1 MASDYGK
8 SLYNDY
14 ETLLLKY
21 EKITEENKILKKEHA
36 LLEQERR
43 LRQRLEKEL
52 SGKKQEIETLKKEI
66 LRLNGF
72 LNTDGNNSGL
82 PTSRTP
88 IQKKK
93 RIPNS
98 REKSGRTIGGQP
110 GHPRAKLERF
120 AEEEITEHV
129 EHPLDTCPECGGKME
144 ALGDD
149 LEKDEL
155 DYEVVVVKKRHHFRS
170 FRCKDCGQIYRQTVP
185 GHLKEEN
192 QYGGGA
198 KSLMLL
204 LMNTGNVS
212 VNKVRKMICGLSQG
226 EMNPSEGYIIKQQ
239 KKAALA
245 LEGFLEELKQEL
257 LRLDILFWDD
267 TVIMVSTARG
277 CLRFYGN
284 EKLALYKAHRH
295 KNKEG
300 LDNDGILPLLPAETT
315 VMHDHNKVNYNEAY
329 SFNNIEC
336 NAHLLRDLQK
346 IADNLPGHQWPGD
359 LRGLIN
365 ETNKARTEAETEGK
379 SGFDDEYIEKFFQ
392 AFNRIML
399 KAIEENKGE
408 DNYYGNEERKLI
420 NRITDYKDNYF
431 AWVANFE
438 FPFTNNLSE
447 RSLRGAKS
455 KMKISG
461 QFQTIEYAGH
471 YAAIKSYIETCYRN
485 GINEH
490 TALRRLCEGNP
501 YTISEI
507 LAGTAK
513 KE

>member
-21 EKITEENKILKKEHA
+21 EKIAEENKILKKEHA

-43 LRQRLEKEL
+43 LRQKLEKEL
-52 SGKKQEIETLKKEI
+52 SGKNQEIETLKKEI

-72 LNTDGNNSGL
+72 LNTDWNNSGL

-88 IQKKK
+88 IRKKK

-98 REKSGRTIGGQP
+98 REKSGRTVGGQP
-110 GHPRAKLERF
+110 GHPQAKLERF
-120 AEEEITEHV
+120 AEEEITEHA
-129 EHPLDTCPECGGKME
+129 EHSLDTCPECGGKME

-155 DYEVVVVKKRHHFRS
+155 DYEVVVVKKRHYFRS

-185 GHLKEEN
+185 GHLKEEK
-192 QYGGGA
+192 QYGSGA

-212 VNKVRKMICGLSQG
+212 VNKVRKMICGLSQR

-245 LEGFLEELKQEL
+245 LQELKQKL

-277 CLRFYGN
+277 CLRFYRN
-284 EKLALYKAHRH
+284 EKLALYKAHQH
-295 KNKEG
+295 KSKEG
-300 LDNDGILPLLPAETT
+300 LDNDGILPLLLDGTT
-315 VMHDHNKVNYNEAY
+315 VMHDHNKVNHNEAY

-346 IADNLPGHQWPGD
+346 IADN
-359 LRGLIN
+359 
-365 ETNKARTEAETEGK
+365 
-379 SGFDDEYIEKFFQ
+379 
-392 AFNRIML
+392 
-399 KAIEENKGE
+399 
-408 DNYYGNEERKLI
+408 
-420 NRITDYKDNYF
+420 
-431 AWVANFE
+431 
-438 FPFTNNLSE
+438 FPS
-447 RSLRGAKS
+447 
-455 KMKISG
+455 
-461 QFQTIEYAGH
+461 H
-471 YAAIKSYIETCYRN
+471 
-485 GINEH
+485 
-490 TALRRLCEGNP
+490 
-501 YTISEI
+501 
-507 LAGTAK
+507 
-513 KE
+513 

>member
-1 MASDYGK
+1 MAPDYGK

-88 IQKKK
+88 IRKKK

-212 VNKVRKMICGLSQG
+212 VNKVRKMICGLSRG

-257 LRLDILFWDD
+257 LRL
-267 TVIMVSTARG
+267 
-277 CLRFYGN
+277 
-284 EKLALYKAHRH
+284 E
-295 KNKEG
+295 
-300 LDNDGILPLLPAETT
+300 
-315 VMHDHNKVNYNEAY
+315 HDHNKVNYNEAY

-346 IADNLPGHQWPGD
+346 IADNLPGHQWHGD

>member
-1 MASDYGK
+1 MAPDYGK

-88 IQKKK
+88 IRKKK

-212 VNKVRKMICGLSQG
+212 VNKVRKMICGLSRG

-257 LRLDILFWDD
+257 LRL
-267 TVIMVSTARG
+267 
-277 CLRFYGN
+277 
-284 EKLALYKAHRH
+284 E
-295 KNKEG
+295 
-300 LDNDGILPLLPAETT
+300 
-315 VMHDHNKVNYNEAY
+315 HDHNKVNYNEAY

>member
-88 IQKKK
+88 IRKKK

-212 VNKVRKMICGLSQG
+212 VNKVRKMICGLSRG

-257 LRLDILFWDD
+257 LRL
-267 TVIMVSTARG
+267 
-277 CLRFYGN
+277 
-284 EKLALYKAHRH
+284 E
-295 KNKEG
+295 
-300 LDNDGILPLLPAETT
+300 
-315 VMHDHNKVNYNEAY
+315 HDHNKVNYNEAY

-346 IADNLPGHQWPGD
+346 IADNLPGHQ
-359 LRGLIN
+359 
-365 ETNKARTEAETEGK
+365 
-379 SGFDDEYIEKFFQ
+379 
-392 AFNRIML
+392 
-399 KAIEENKGE
+399 
-408 DNYYGNEERKLI
+408 
-420 NRITDYKDNYF
+420 
-431 AWVANFE
+431 
-438 FPFTNNLSE
+438 
-447 RSLRGAKS
+447 
-455 KMKISG
+455 
-461 QFQTIEYAGH
+461 
-471 YAAIKSYIETCYRN
+471 
-485 GINEH
+485 
-490 TALRRLCEGNP
+490 
-501 YTISEI
+501 
-507 LAGTAK
+507 
-513 KE
+513 

>member
-1 MASDYGK
+1 MS
-8 SLYNDY
+8 
-14 ETLLLKY
+14 
-21 EKITEENKILKKEHA
+21 ITE
-36 LLEQERR
+36 
-43 LRQRLEKEL
+43 
-52 SGKKQEIETLKKEI
+52 
-66 LRLNGF
+66 
-72 LNTDGNNSGL
+72 
-82 PTSRTP
+82 
-88 IQKKK
+88 
-93 RIPNS
+93 
-98 REKSGRTIGGQP
+98 
-110 GHPRAKLERF
+110 
-120 AEEEITEHV
+120 
-129 EHPLDTCPECGGKME
+129 
-144 ALGDD
+144 GD
-149 LEKDEL
+149 
-155 DYEVVVVKKRHHFRS
+155 
-170 FRCKDCGQIYRQTVP
+170 
-185 GHLKEEN
+185 
-192 QYGGGA
+192 
-198 KSLMLL
+198 
-204 LMNTGNVS
+204 
-212 VNKVRKMICGLSQG
+212 
-226 EMNPSEGYIIKQQ
+226 IIKQQ
-239 KKAALA
+239 KKSARSLV
-245 LEGFLEELKQEL
+245 GFLEELKQYL
-257 LRLDILFWDD
+257 
-267 TVIMVSTARG
+267 
-277 CLRFYGN
+277 
-284 EKLALYKAHRH
+284 
-295 KNKEG
+295 
-300 LDNDGILPLLPAETT
+300 TT

>member
-1 MASDYGK
+1 MAPDYGK

-88 IQKKK
+88 IRKKK

-212 VNKVRKMICGLSQG
+212 VNKVRKMICGLSRG

-257 LRLDILFWDD
+257 LRL
-267 TVIMVSTARG
+267 
-277 CLRFYGN
+277 
-284 EKLALYKAHRH
+284 E
-295 KNKEG
+295 
-300 LDNDGILPLLPAETT
+300 
-315 VMHDHNKVNYNEAY
+315 HDHNKVNYNEAY

-346 IADNLPGHQWPGD
+346 TADNLPGHQWPGD

>member
-1 MASDYGK
+1 MTLFPYTTLFRSASDYGK

-88 IQKKK
+88 IRKKK

-170 FRCKDCGQIYRQTVP
+170 F
-185 GHLKEEN
+185 
-192 QYGGGA
+192 
-198 KSLMLL
+198 
-204 LMNTGNVS
+204 
-212 VNKVRKMICGLSQG
+212 
-226 EMNPSEGYIIKQQ
+226 
-239 KKAALA
+239 
-245 LEGFLEELKQEL
+245 
-257 LRLDILFWDD
+257 W
-267 TVIMVSTARG
+267 
-277 CLRFYGN
+277 
-284 EKLALYKAHRH
+284 
-295 KNKEG
+295 
-300 LDNDGILPLLPAETT
+300 
-315 VMHDHNKVNYNEAY
+315 
-329 SFNNIEC
+329 
-336 NAHLLRDLQK
+336 
-346 IADNLPGHQWPGD
+346 
-359 LRGLIN
+359 
-365 ETNKARTEAETEGK
+365 
-379 SGFDDEYIEKFFQ
+379 
-392 AFNRIML
+392 
-399 KAIEENKGE
+399 
-408 DNYYGNEERKLI
+408 
-420 NRITDYKDNYF
+420 
-431 AWVANFE
+431 
-438 FPFTNNLSE
+438 
-447 RSLRGAKS
+447 
-455 KMKISG
+455 
-461 QFQTIEYAGH
+461 
-471 YAAIKSYIETCYRN
+471 
-485 GINEH
+485 
-490 TALRRLCEGNP
+490 
-501 YTISEI
+501 
-507 LAGTAK
+507 
-513 KE
+513 

>member
-1 MASDYGK
+1 
-8 SLYNDY
+8 
-14 ETLLLKY
+14 
-21 EKITEENKILKKEHA
+21 
-36 LLEQERR
+36 
-43 LRQRLEKEL
+43 
-52 SGKKQEIETLKKEI
+52 
-66 LRLNGF
+66 
-72 LNTDGNNSGL
+72 
-82 PTSRTP
+82 
-88 IQKKK
+88 
-93 RIPNS
+93 
-98 REKSGRTIGGQP
+98 
-110 GHPRAKLERF
+110 
-120 AEEEITEHV
+120 
-129 EHPLDTCPECGGKME
+129 ME

-212 VNKVRKMICGLSQG
+212 VNKVRKMICGLSRG

-284 EKLALYKAHRH
+284 EKLALYKAHRQ

-346 IADNLPGHQWPGD
+346 IADNLPGHQ
-359 LRGLIN
+359 
-365 ETNKARTEAETEGK
+365 
-379 SGFDDEYIEKFFQ
+379 
-392 AFNRIML
+392 
-399 KAIEENKGE
+399 
-408 DNYYGNEERKLI
+408 
-420 NRITDYKDNYF
+420 
-431 AWVANFE
+431 
-438 FPFTNNLSE
+438 
-447 RSLRGAKS
+447 
-455 KMKISG
+455 
-461 QFQTIEYAGH
+461 
-471 YAAIKSYIETCYRN
+471 
-485 GINEH
+485 
-490 TALRRLCEGNP
+490 
-501 YTISEI
+501 
-507 LAGTAK
+507 
-513 KE
+513 

>member
-88 IQKKK
+88 IRKKK

-212 VNKVRKMICGLSQG
+212 VNKVRKMICGLSRG

-257 LRLDILFWDD
+257 LRL
-267 TVIMVSTARG
+267 
-277 CLRFYGN
+277 
-284 EKLALYKAHRH
+284 E
-295 KNKEG
+295 
-300 LDNDGILPLLPAETT
+300 
-315 VMHDHNKVNYNEAY
+315 HDHNKVNYNEAY

-336 NAHLLRDLQK
+336 NAHLLRNLQK

>member
-88 IQKKK
+88 IRKKK

-212 VNKVRKMICGLSQG
+212 VNKVRKMICGLSRG

-257 LRLDILFWDD
+257 LRL
-267 TVIMVSTARG
+267 
-277 CLRFYGN
+277 
-284 EKLALYKAHRH
+284 E
-295 KNKEG
+295 
-300 LDNDGILPLLPAETT
+300 
-315 VMHDHNKVNYNEAY
+315 HDHNKVNYNEAY